1 MTWLKKEKRKIN
13 YFHLLIVIL
22 VPVLIIGILCY
33 GVHVVLTPK
42 EEVKEV
48 KVVKKKKNEPT
59 IEALLKH
66 SLEPVGSTMYIWGG
80 GWNKAD
86 TGAGKEARTISV
98 SKQWKTFYQSQ
109 DENYDYTQYEYQ
121 IHNGLDCSG
130 FIGWTVYNTMET
142 KNNQSGYVTE
152 SGNIPSLYQEK
163 GFGTVTSSTDVK
175 DYKPG
180 DIMANDEHVYMV
192 LGQYSDGSVLL
203 IHSSPPGVRIAGT
216 PSKDGNVNSKAVIAA
231 KEIMAKEYPE
241 WYAKYPDCTAD
252 YSFLTSYDQFRWNS
266 KTMKDA
272 KKIQKLSARQIVHLL
287 FD

>member
-1 MTWLKKEKRKIN
+1 MAKKRKRKIN

-22 VPVLIIGILCY
+22 VPVLIIGVLCY

-48 KVVKKKKNEPT
+48 KVEKKKKNEPT

-86 TGAGKEARTISV
+86 TGAGKEARTIGV

-130 FIGWTVYNTMET
+130 FIGWAVYNTMET

-192 LGQYSDGSVLL
+192 LGQYSDESVLL

-241 WYAKYPDCTAD
+241 WYAKYPDCTVD
-252 YSFLTSYDQFRWNS
+252 YSFLTRYDQFRWNS

-272 KKIQKLSARQIVHLL
+272 NKIQKLSARQIVHLL